1 MGNNSN
7 RPLLKRFAALSLVT
21 AAVGVFAVGGASAG
35 TSKANAD
42 ASKKDR
48 VEVIELQLKDLEYES
63 VDLGEAGPSLGD
75 MSVYC
80 ATAVENGRDVGRGAG
95 TSQVVHVGGG
105 KVTSQAVI
113 TLELKRGSLTM
124 QSLRPEEASSLDMAI
139 TGGTGAFKDARG
151 SVRYW
156 DINTPKERL
165 RAEILH

>member
-7 RPLLKRFAALSLVT
+7 RPLFKRIAALSLAT
-21 AAVGVFAVGGASAG
+21 LAVGVFAAGG
-35 TSKANAD
+35 ANAD
-42 ASKKDR
+42 ASKKRR

-63 VDLGEAGPSLGD
+63 FDLGKPGPSLGD
-75 MSVYC
+75 MTVYC
-80 ATAVENGRDVGRGAG
+80 ATAVENGRNVGQGAG
-95 TSQVVHVGGG
+95 TSHVVSARGG

-113 TLELKRGSLTM
+113 TIELKRGSLTM
-124 QSLRPEEASSLDMAI
+124 QSLRPEEASSVDMAI

-156 DINTPKERL
+156 DINTPQERL

>member
-1 MGNNSN
+1 MRNHSN
-7 RPLLKRFAALSLVT
+7 RPLYKRFAALSLVT
-21 AAVGVFAVGGASAG
+21 VAVGVVAAGG
-35 TSKANAD
+35 ANAD
-42 ASKKDR
+42 APKTGR
-48 VEVIELQLKDLEYES
+48 VEVIELRLKDLEYES
-63 VDLGEAGPSLGD
+63 VDLGKAGPSLGD

-80 ATAVENGRDVGRGAG
+80 ATAVENGRNVGRGAG
-95 TSQVVHVGGG
+95 TAQVVHVDGG

-113 TLELKRGSLTM
+113 TIELERGSLTM
-124 QSLRPEEASSLDMAI
+124 QSLRPDEASSLDMAI